1 VSAVLN
7 HYSDAAEYAERVLE
21 AYKKIYPPISTQI
34 GMQSYRLGVHLW
46 HLQRVEEAIKMLGSA
61 LKMIEITHGQNH
73 GMYKDGLEMINICLQ
88 GMFYTRSF
96 EVKGQNE
103 IETRSFS

>member
-1 VSAVLN
+1 MSAVLN

-34 GMQSYRLGVHLW
+34 AMQSYRLGVHLW
-46 HLQRVEEAIKMLGSA
+46 HLQRVEEAIKMLGSS
-61 LKMIEITHGQNH
+61 LKLLEITHGQNH

-88 GMFYTRSF
+88 GMFYMESF
-96 EVKGQNE
+96 GIK
-103 IETRSFS
+103 